1 MLRNTVSTYGS
12 VSKFLHWLLFILLAG
27 LVITGLGEDVFGE
40 SLESVVMGLHKA
52 VGVVVLLLV
61 VVRILWR
68 FANPSPALPATAAA
82 WENLLARLTHFALY
96 VLMLAQPL
104 TGVLMAQF
112 KGRAIDVFGLFS
124 IPALVAKDKATSH
137 FFEELHE
144 GGWILLTVLVGLHVA
159 AALYH
164 HFVRRDD
171 VLLRMTRG

>member
-1 MLRNTVSTYGS
+1 MLRNTASTYGS
-12 VSKFLHWLLFILLAG
+12 ISKSLHWLLFILIAG
-27 LVITGLGEDVFGE
+27 LVITGLGEDAFGE
-40 SLESVVMGLHKA
+40 SMESIIMNLHKA
-52 VGVVVLLLV
+52 AGVVVLLLV
-61 VVRILWR
+61 IVRILWR
-68 FANPSPALPATAAA
+68 LTNPVPAQPATAAP
-82 WENLLARLTHFALY
+82 WENLLARLTHFGLY
-96 VLMLAQPL
+96 VLMLVQPL

-159 AALYH
+159 ASLYH

-171 VLLRMTRG
+171 VLQRMTRG